1 MDRFQFQYLV
11 FCEFWDCLN
20 LYLIQQYVHPFH
32 FDFQNAQTLAKYL
45 LSPLR
50 NFQIQIIIF
59 IFIVTSYS
67 CSKNY
72 GVKETEGFIDGYI
85 KPSKITT
92 TAVSLL
98 DPTSGLILHGLNF
111 YETMNYTLND
121 LEKQYHI
128 QALQYALN
136 YSKNGE
142 ITKWFNNNR
151 DSAGKVKILYS
162 LPN

>member
-1 MDRFQFQYLV
+1 M
-11 FCEFWDCLN
+11 
-20 LYLIQQYVHPFH
+20 
-32 FDFQNAQTLAKYL
+32 
-45 LSPLR
+45 
-50 NFQIQIIIF
+50 
-59 IFIVTSYS
+59 
-67 CSKNY
+67 
-72 GVKETEGFIDGYI
+72 KETEGFIDGYI

-162 LPN
+162 FNFEKKYCRTYESFILLNGAKNINMNTLCKKISTDSWEQM